1 MDDNRVLQ
9 LIHAAGL
16 HEAELVVAVT
26 RLGLAE
32 VARILLDE
40 VLFRAPV
47 SHHHYPVVVQ
57 LTIGHEG
64 QRVDGYLRAVGGKRW
79 ELLPAVA
86 ADQLIAM
93 RVDYRAVDLIRALF
107 GTGEERSVGYRTTS
121 LLPAGSSAAL
131 TSDDQRMNYLG
142 AAAQAVQA
150 ILSACTRGRPDLGEL
165 ATRYHSDKY
174 GLLHWFT
181 PHYERHLAALRDEPV
196 RVLEIGI
203 GGYNS
208 AFGGGSLKMWKHYFH
223 RGLVFG
229 LDIYDK
235 SHLDEQRI
243 VTIQGDQSDPDSLT
257 EIAERHGPFDVI
269 IDDGS
274 HINEHVR
281 TSFRVLLAH
290 LRRGG
295 FYVIEDLWTSYQPGY
310 GGDKDARAAAGTSL
324 NLLKDL
330 VDSLHYEEL
339 APGQERELVYSDLH
353 VGGIHVY
360 HNIAFIE
367 KKLNAEGGIPSWVP
381 R

>member
-208 AFGGGSLKMWKHYFH
+208 AFGGGSL
-223 RGLVFG
+223 
-229 LDIYDK
+229 
-235 SHLDEQRI
+235 
-243 VTIQGDQSDPDSLT
+243 
-257 EIAERHGPFDVI
+257 
-269 IDDGS
+269 
-274 HINEHVR
+274 
-281 TSFRVLLAH
+281 
-290 LRRGG
+290 
-295 FYVIEDLWTSYQPGY
+295 
-310 GGDKDARAAAGTSL
+310 
-324 NLLKDL
+324 
-330 VDSLHYEEL
+330 
-339 APGQERELVYSDLH
+339 
-353 VGGIHVY
+353 
-360 HNIAFIE
+360 
-367 KKLNAEGGIPSWVP
+367 
-381 R
+381 